1 MQLRLSLEREL
12 AMGRRIH
19 TRFVAGL
26 GLILVLW
33 SGNTGCITQRKSFSL
48 DSNSRVPFFGLE
60 LAPNDRSTQN
70 EIRSITHSQTATR
83 SWNDPFGKE
92 LKKRLSAP
100 RIPFPRTDKES
111 SVPVDL
117 EKDVSDQF

>member
-48 DSNSRVPFFGLE
+48 DSNSRVPFLVLSWHRMTARLKTKSARLLTPRQRLE
-60 LAPNDRSTQN
+60 AGTIRLAKS
-70 EIRSITHSQTATR
+70 
-83 SWNDPFGKE
+83 
-92 LKKRLSAP
+92 
-100 RIPFPRTDKES
+100 
-111 SVPVDL
+111 
-117 EKDVSDQF
+117 